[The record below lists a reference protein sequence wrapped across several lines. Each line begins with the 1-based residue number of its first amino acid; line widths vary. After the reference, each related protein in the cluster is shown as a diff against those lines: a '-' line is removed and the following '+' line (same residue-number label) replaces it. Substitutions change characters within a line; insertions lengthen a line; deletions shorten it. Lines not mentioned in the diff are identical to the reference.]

1 MSKQIVTVQGVKYVV
16 TQPAKAEI
24 IESTVMGVS
33 ETIKTV
39 RGKGYKLNDD
49 PSKLYEIEW
58 MVDGDVSSKDVA
70 DWVEDWATA
79 DAAFELD

>member
-1 MSKQIVTVQGVKYVV
+1 MSKQIVTVDGVKYVV

-39 RGKGYKLNDD
+39 RGEGYKLDDD

-70 DWVEDWATA
+70 DWVEDWTTA
-79 DAAFELD
+79 DAAFLLD